1 MWLYLFDLEN
11 VTVYWPRCFAVID
24 SSPCLRNMGLGVYN
38 VNLLIEDETLLDVKP
53 EKLYFAQGPMH
64 LGSNNGQID
73 LNSIA
78 DSLKEDLVIHPYI
91 SNYEQEVY
99 YSYINKQPVTTQNY
113 VITTVETVI
122 FDDYLFI
129 VLADF
134 SWLS

>member
-1 MWLYLFDLEN
+1 
-11 VTVYWPRCFAVID
+11 
-24 SSPCLRNMGLGVYN
+24 
-38 VNLLIEDETLLDVKP
+38 TLLDVKP
-53 EKLYFAQGPMH
+53 EKLYFAQGPIH
-64 LGSNNGQID
+64 LGSNNEQID

-78 DSLKEDLVIHPYI
+78 DNLKEDLVIHPYI

-99 YSYINKQPVTTQNY
+99 YSYINKHPVTTQNY
-113 VITTVETVI
+113 VITNVETVI